1 MPTAAFALNLPSSLS
16 VIFER
21 KRQNERKKKD
31 FLLRIYL
38 SKDISTTN
46 RSAKELKCTFQVTIF
61 FILFFSRALHIF
73 VFFFFKCKTT
83 KKYYDEPGID
93 NVSWYKL
100 YYVSLKIIVTKKKE
114 KWMLKCVPC
123 LRNNLPMDSVCYYWC
138 WWPEL
143 RFSDIAVISA
153 IIKFNSCHTTSLQ
166 KFIVKQKHIHILWI
180 PLLGDSFVEK
190 KVQKKPV

>member
-1 MPTAAFALNLPSSLS
+1 
-16 VIFER
+16 
-21 KRQNERKKKD
+21 
-31 FLLRIYL
+31 
-38 SKDISTTN
+38 
-46 RSAKELKCTFQVTIF
+46 
-61 FILFFSRALHIF
+61 
-73 VFFFFKCKTT
+73 
-83 KKYYDEPGID
+83 
-93 NVSWYKL
+93 
-100 YYVSLKIIVTKKKE
+100 
-114 KWMLKCVPC
+114 MLKCVPC

-190 KVQKKPV
+190 KVQKNLYRNACMRILTGLLSKQMLEKKITKLFVGHFVWNFTAFT